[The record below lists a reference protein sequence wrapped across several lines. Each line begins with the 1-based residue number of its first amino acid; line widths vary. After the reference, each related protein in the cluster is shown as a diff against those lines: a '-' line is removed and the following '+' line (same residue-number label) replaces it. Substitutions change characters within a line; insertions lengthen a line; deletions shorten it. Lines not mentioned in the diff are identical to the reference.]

1 MMTLNALIVGFS
13 LLTPAGVAVPFA
25 ATDSAVTITA
35 SENLTGAVHSIN
47 WESKTFDVVIDKDE
61 TTKQVAWNDQTSFT
75 LDGEKST
82 AKQVLVAMG
91 KVTVNVGDDSYAT
104 SVARVTK

>member
-1 MMTLNALIVGFS
+1 MMTLNTLIVGFS

-25 ATDSAVTITA
+25 VTDAAVAVA

-61 TTKQVAWNDQTSFT
+61 TTKQVAWNDQTSFM

-82 AKQVLVAMG
+82 AKEVLVAMG

-104 SVARVTK
+104 TVSRTTK